1 MSGHGPLAAALVLIA
16 VAFAVLPV
24 AARSRL
30 GACVA
35 EPEGRGSRVPRL
47 PRRAPKPDP
56 FEAAAAYDL
65 FAVCLRAGMPTAD
78 ASRAVAGSAP
88 AALAAV
94 LSRSAELLALG
105 SDPEAAWRNDSDDPQ
120 VSALTRMLRRSAR
133 AGSSPAAGL
142 ADLARAERAQA
153 EDRAVAAGERA
164 GVAVAGPLGL
174 CFLPAFVCLGIV
186 PVVMGLAGT
195 VLGDGLL

>member
-1 MSGHGPLAAALVLIA
+1 MSGYGPLAAALALLA
-16 VAFAVLPV
+16 AALLVLPV
-24 AARSRL
+24 AARSAVAATASGETARL
-30 GACVA
+30 
-35 EPEGRGSRVPRL
+35 RGLRL
-47 PRRAPKPDP
+47 PRRAAAPDP

-78 ASRAVAGSAP
+78 AARATAAGAP
-88 AALAAV
+88 PALAEV
-94 LSRSAELLALG
+94 LTRAAELLALG
-105 SDPEAAWRNDSDDPQ
+105 SDPETAWRTESVDPQ
-120 VSALTRMLRRSAR
+120 VVGLSRMLRRSAR

-142 ADLARAERAQA
+142 ADLARTERAQA

-186 PVVMGLAGT
+186 PVVMGLAGK
-195 VLGDGLL
+195 VLGEGLL